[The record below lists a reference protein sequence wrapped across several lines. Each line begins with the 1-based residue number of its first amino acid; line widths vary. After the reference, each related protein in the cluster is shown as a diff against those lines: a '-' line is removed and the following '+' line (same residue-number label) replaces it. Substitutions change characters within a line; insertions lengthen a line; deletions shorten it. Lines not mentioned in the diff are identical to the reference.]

1 MVAIRRRNRSFQL
14 WLNDIEADQLEEL
27 AKNRQLSK
35 AELIRTL
42 ITENLESSD

>member
-14 WLNDIEADQLEEL
+14 WLDDNEADKLEEL
-27 AKNRQLSK
+27 AKARHLSK

-42 ITENLESSD
+42 ISENLESFN